1 MEIMLAQAACAWQSK
16 AMKTNIDVLDN
27 PNSDKN
33 IQAQLVK
40 AAIRHHENLIRE
52 WNKSWKRETR
62 GVQKMIREYS
72 VRLETLKAELA

>member
-1 MEIMLAQAACAWQSK
+1 
-16 AMKTNIDVLDN
+16 MKTNIDVLDN

-40 AAIRHHENLIRE
+40 CAIRNHESMIRE

-62 GVQKMIREYS
+62 GVQTMIREYS
-72 VRLETLKAELA
+72 ARLEVLKAAAI